1 MPLVHTWPL
10 MSFGP
15 RCELVRKTHGR
26 VPTCATRVLAA
37 ATWRIRRCDSNKY
50 ESRNNSPRASR
61 STIAAITAPKI
72 ILPDESKGHS
82 GSRQIL
88 TFLSH
93 SSRELRIEWRLR
105 SRTAACD
112 FCSVQAE
119 LMDEFHHVL
128 RQRPPRLGVQPSYG
142 GFITSRLDRAGRDDV
157 AQVSIR
163 VTDQAE

>member
-15 RCELVRKTHGR
+15 RCELMRKTHGR
-26 VPTCATRVLAA
+26 DPTCAKRVLAA

-50 ESRNNSPRASR
+50 ESRSESPRASR
-61 STIAAITAPKI
+61 STIAAPKV

-82 GSRQIL
+82 GSLQIL
-88 TFLSH
+88 TFLSL
-93 SSRELRIEWRLR
+93 SSSELRIEWPPH
-105 SRTAACD
+105 STTAAPG

-119 LMDEFHHVL
+119 LVDQLHHIL
-128 RQRPPRLGVQPSYG
+128 RQRPPRLGVQPGYG
-142 GFITSRLDRAGRDDV
+142 GFITSSLHGAGRDDV
-157 AQVSIR
+157 AQVTIP